1 MKEVS
6 DILFKIYWA
15 LLDGNSKEVR
25 RLACKTKLKYEIYGC
40 DNITSIVFKKTGE
53 YYIRFLKTS
62 CNTVE
67 IFVSDPSI
75 NLWNT
80 TLESI
85 VFMYRTLYY
94 GGDLDHCHK
103 EHCKFKNKVL
113 VLLDYNGEEA
123 VLLASKL
130 YHIPVKI
137 VQWTNAEDVRRY
149 IKRGYKYI
157 VGPSYTS
164 NLIALKDIMDDYP
177 DVKFISPLAT
187 SNEPYSR
194 ANLIKLNLVNYQFAN
209 ALSKIVTTPFIIF
222 SDGAISSNE
231 LANNIQTNNV
241 GSVIFQLN
249 SNVSYLQQTENAL
262 QQYPN
267 IGNVFFAF
275 TNLTQAYFDALAN
288 STVFNGKTLYS
299 SDTLQLF
306 PLQTQFQ
313 IVSLRPAYQQTFM
326 QSLIPVD
333 YYQYFYADACYY
345 QQQVM
350 LQGYRDLGSLTGVIE
365 LDRFGNRLYKNV
377 TIMTFEDGNWTDS
390 GVITINAEVL

>member
-6 DILFKIYWA
+6 NILFKLYWA
-15 LLDGNSKEVR
+15 LLNGDYKKVR
-25 RLACKTKLKYEIYGC
+25 KLACKTKLKHEIYGC
-40 DNITSIVFKKTGE
+40 DNITSVVFKKSGE
-53 YYIRFLKTS
+53 YYIKFLKTS

-67 IFVSDPSI
+67 IFVSDPNV

-85 VFMYRTLYY
+85 VFMYRTTLYY
-94 GGDLDHCHK
+94 EGGELQHCHK

-113 VLLDYNGEEA
+113 VLLDYDAEEA
-123 VLLASKL
+123 VLAASKL

-137 VQWTNAEDVRRY
+137 VPWTCAEDVRKF

-164 NLIALKDIMDDYP
+164 NLIALKDILEDYP

-187 SNEPYSR
+187 SNSPFSR
-194 ANLIKLNLVNYQFAN
+194 ANLIKLNLVNYQFSN
-209 ALSKIVTTPFIIF
+209 ALSKIVSAPLLIF
-222 SDGAISSNE
+222 SDGAVSSNE
-231 LANNIQTNNV
+231 LANNIV
-241 GSVIFQLN
+241 SDIPGSVVVQLN
-249 SNVSYLQQTENAL
+249 SNVSYLQQTEAAIAL
-262 QQYPN
+262 YPN
-267 IGNVFFAF
+267 LTNVFFAF

-288 STVFNGKTLYS
+288 STILNGKVLYS

-306 PLQTQFQ
+306 SLTTQYQ

-326 QSLIPVD
+326 QALIPVS
-333 YYQYFYADACYY
+333 YYDYFYSDACYY

-365 LDRFGNRLYKNV
+365 LDRFGNRAYKNV
-377 TIMTFEDGNWTDS
+377 TIMTFEDGSWSDS
-390 GVITINAEVL
+390 GIITIDK

>member
-6 DILFKIYWA
+6 NILFKIYWA
-15 LLDGNSKEVR
+15 LLDCDYKKVR
-25 RLACKTKLKYEIYGC
+25 KLACKTKLKYEIYGC
-40 DNITSIVFKKTGE
+40 DKITSIVFKKCGE
-53 YYIRFLKTS
+53 YYIKFLKTS

-85 VFMYRTLYY
+85 VFMYRDLYY
-94 GGDLDHCHK
+94 TGNVSHDCK

-113 VLLDYNGEEA
+113 VLLDYDGEEA
-123 VLLASKL
+123 VIAASKL

-164 NLIALKDIMDDYP
+164 NLIALQDIMEDHP

-187 SNEPYSR
+187 SNNPSHR
-194 ANLIKLNLVNYQFAN
+194 ANLIKLNLVNYQFSN
-209 ALSKIVTTPFIIF
+209 ALSKILSQPLLIF

-231 LANNIQTNNV
+231 LANNLVSDIP
-241 GSVIFQLN
+241 GSVIVQLN
-249 SNVSYLQQTENAL
+249 SNVSYLQQTEAAIAL
-262 QQYPN
+262 YPN
-267 IGNVFFAF
+267 ISNIFFAF
-275 TNLTQAYFDALAN
+275 TNLTQAYFDAVAN
-288 STVFNGKTLYS
+288 STVFNGKVLYS

-306 PLQTQFQ
+306 PLQTSLQ

-326 QSLIPVD
+326 QDLIPG

-345 QQQVM
+345 QHQVM
-350 LQGYRDLGSLTGVIE
+350 FQGYRDLGSLTGVIE
-365 LDRFGNRLYKNV
+365 LDQYGNRAYKNV
-377 TIMTFEDGNWTDS
+377 TIMTFENGSWLDTGL
-390 GVITINAEVL
+390 ITIDK